1 MNTTTNPVV
10 VNFGNIFSRM
20 RMYGII
26 IRTTKDIKIIRNSKI
41 AVVEDEYVRMGITIT
56 DNVNKT
62 MLSVNDMPHS
72 RIAKRLL
79 YNCWL
84 AGIGLYIEGM
94 MRKGIN
100 HICPHLEK
108 DILKRDIAMTEYGH
122 WNVNN

>member
-41 AVVEDEYVRMGITIT
+41 AGVEDEYVRMGITIT

-79 YNCWL
+79 
-84 AGIGLYIEGM
+84 
-94 MRKGIN
+94 
-100 HICPHLEK
+100 
-108 DILKRDIAMTEYGH
+108 
-122 WNVNN
+122 